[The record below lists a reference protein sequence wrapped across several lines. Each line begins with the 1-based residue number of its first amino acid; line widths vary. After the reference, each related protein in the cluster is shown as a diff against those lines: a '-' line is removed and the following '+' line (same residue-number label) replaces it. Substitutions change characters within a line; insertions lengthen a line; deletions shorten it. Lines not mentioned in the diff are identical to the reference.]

1 MAEIILFNPSMDNIY
16 GKMKGPSFPPV
27 GLVMLATVLKENGF
41 SVRVVDLNL
50 ENIDTQLFDRYLED
64 CFLCGI
70 SITTPTMTS
79 GLKVA
84 EILKRNR
91 PDIKIVLGGV
101 HVTLKPE
108 DAFRNPAVDYAIT
121 GEGEYVLLDLARCL
135 KDGQKP
141 GKFPGLWRRNHDGT
155 VKKGLPH
162 RFIEDID
169 ELTTP
174 DFTLIGNNSIYSYP
188 DALTG
193 PVLPL
198 VTSRGCPG
206 KCSFCCSL
214 ALWGRRLRMRS
225 AEKVVDDL
233 QLLVE
238 KYGVR
243 EVHIWDDNFVT
254 SRQRVRD
261 IVRLIKEKKIKIKI
275 AFPNGVRVDF
285 LDEEIVAL
293 LKEMGTYSVALGVE
307 SGNQETL
314 NQMNKMITPDKIKK
328 AVSILKRYKI
338 ETWAFILFGMPD
350 ETEEMIKRTIDF
362 TIKLN
367 PDVAKFHILMPYPGT
382 QITDVLLE
390 RGLILNKKYEEYGI
404 HLAPVHRTE
413 SLSPYRLMELREIA
427 YRRFYFRV
435 SKILS
440 ESLRMLR
447 SWSRLKLN
455 FPLALN
461 FVIFKL
467 LDIGRK

>member
-1 MAEIILFNPSMDNIY
+1 MTEILLFNPSAGDIY
-16 GKMKGPSFPPV
+16 GKMKGPGFPPV
-27 GLVMLATVLKENGF
+27 GLVMLATVLKEDGF
-41 SVRVVDLNL
+41 SVRVVDMNL
-50 ENIDTQLFDRYLED
+50 GNVNNQFLDRYLD
-64 CFLCGI
+64 NCFLCGI
-70 SITTPTMTS
+70 SITTPTMKS
-79 GLKVA
+79 GLKLA
-84 EILKRNR
+84 EMLKRHR

-108 DAFRNPAVDYAIT
+108 DAFKCSAVDYAVT
-121 GEGEYVLLDLARCL
+121 GEGEYVLRDLARSL
-135 KDGQKP
+135 KNGHEP
-141 GKFPGLWRRNHDGT
+141 GELPGLWERNHDGS

-169 ELTTP
+169 ELATP
-174 DFTLIGNNSIYSYP
+174 DFTVIENNVYSYP

-206 KCSFCCSL
+206 KCSFCSSL

-225 AEKVVDDL
+225 AEKVVEDF

-261 IVRLIKEKKIKIKI
+261 IARLMEEKNIEIKI

-293 LKEMGTYSVALGVE
+293 LKAMGTYSVAVGVE

-314 NQMNKMITPDKIKK
+314 NQMNKMITLDKIEN
-328 AVSILKRYKI
+328 AVSILKKYNL

-350 ETEEMIKRTIDF
+350 ETEEMIKQTIDF

-367 PDVAKFHILMPYPGT
+367 PNVAKFHILMPYPGT
-382 QITDVLLE
+382 QITGVLLE

-404 HLAPVHRTE
+404 HLDPVHRTE
-413 SLSPYRLMELREIA
+413 SLSPHRLMELREIA
-427 YRRFYFRV
+427 YRRFYFRA
-435 SKILS
+435 SKMLS
-440 ESLRMLR
+440 ESLRMIR
-447 SWSRLKLN
+447 SWHRLKLN
-455 FPLALN
+455 FPLALK

-467 LDIGRK
+467 LDIGKK